1 MDSGR
6 MVQEMVKFLHK
17 ATCLL
22 STWLA
27 KRLPQVRLQGDEG
40 WWNACVLDALTPTQ
54 QEIIRQKQI
63 TSLSGLDLA
72 ALLRVAIKEWY
83 HLCGVGWLPRELLG
97 VFKNMTGVRNNWAHV
112 GADSAAGKDQTL
124 EDLACLDRFFTL
136 LEADR
141 ETLDSLHRIR
151 QEIKSGEPARA
162 QVIRA
167 TLSAPEPPKQPTT
180 AFTPNTLVRLVANP
194 EKVGMVMA
202 STSLDKTIRYTVF
215 MDNRMQT
222 FLADQVEAVK
232 VSEPEWLD
240 ADAFRCRLSAYQ
252 LNHPSGN
259 TLYSLNAAR
268 IDFVPYQ
275 FRPALKLIRADE
287 PRILIA
293 DSVGVGKTIEAGLI
307 IKELEARGPLRN
319 IVIVCPKPLVAE
331 RKWEMEM
338 RRFDEAFL
346 PMDGKALTQALS
358 DVDRD
363 GGIWP
368 SRWRRAIIPY
378 SILDKE
384 AFEGRTGRKRR
395 YGFQDLNPAPHFDL
409 AIIDEAHTI
418 RNGSPNAEKA
428 FAYKSVKYLCDHA
441 TAVVMLTA
449 TPLQTRDN
457 DLFTLLNV
465 LRPDIVIDRNAFD
478 VMLRPNQ
485 YIADCVHIIRHG
497 AATWQADALK
507 TLQGVLQTQWGE
519 NVIAKDPR
527 YESVCERLR
536 GAPVTREERV
546 RLMSDVEALNSF
558 DLMLNRTRRKDIQDF
573 CARKATTVRASFTE
587 AQRALHDALLRFEAG
602 ALAALHDSK
611 GVAFMMSTLRRQA
624 ASCIHGLAPYLKDLI
639 HRRCEQLADEP
650 DLDLEEL
657 LKGSDALGAFADEAK
672 RLLEQAE
679 RLPPEDP
686 KIDCVLE
693 VIRKK
698 EEQEN
703 NKIILFSTFRHTLAY
718 VRKRLEQAGIRVGQ
732 VDGSVSDE
740 SRRDLREAFQR
751 PKSDPAAIDV
761 LLFTEVGSE
770 GLDYQFCDTMINYDL
785 PWNPMRIEQRIGRI
799 DRRGQKSDIVNIYNI
814 ITADTVDADI
824 YERCLLRIGVFN
836 QSIGECEAILGELG
850 SEIEKIVVA
859 TELDEK
865 GRREKLAAIADKKIR
880 DIQAMED
887 LEKQERDLFGFD
899 LSEYT
904 TAKAIQAADNNWIA
918 PDALA
923 RLVQCYLSERL
934 SNPDVLTGDTQLK
947 TLRLTAGDKE
957 RLRADLNALNKDY
970 THNEAW
976 ETWDAYLQDRA
987 STHTLTFD
995 AKTAERAHTAFF
1007 LTPAHPL
1014 VRQAAA
1020 FLAKDVVP
1028 PHVSLRYV
1036 ANDLPAGTYPFCV
1049 YDWEYHG
1056 FSTRHRLRAFCD
1068 TPIVEA
1074 ELITLLASAVSAQK
1088 PEDFDVKGLADRA
1101 DLALLTE
1108 RKTHQAAVESFRNS
1122 RLESLTN
1129 SHKVRLRSIE
1139 RKIHEAA
1146 NEKLRIMFEGER
1158 ANVCDRFKVKRAA
1171 IANTAADV
1179 YSTLLATGLLTIVKG
1194 E

>member
-72 ALLRVAIKEWY
+72 ALLRIAIKEWY
-83 HLCGVGWLPRELLG
+83 HLCGVGRLPQELLG

-151 QEIKSGEPARA
+151 QEIKSGEPTRA

-167 TLSAPEPPKQPTT
+167 TLSAPEPSKQTTT
-180 AFTPNTLVRLVANP
+180 AFAPNTLVRLVANP
-194 EKVGMVMA
+194 EKIGVVI
-202 STSLDKTIRYTVF
+202 TVTPLDKTIRYAVF

-222 FLADQVEAVK
+222 FLADQVESVK
-232 VSEPEWLD
+232 ASEPEWLD

-409 AIIDEAHTI
+409 VIIDEAHTI

-573 CARKATTVRASFTE
+573 CARKATTVRAPFTE

-624 ASCIHGLAPYLKDLI
+624 ASCIHGLEPYLKDLI
-639 HRRCEQLADEP
+639 QCRCEQLADEP
-650 DLDLEEL
+650 DLDLDEL
-657 LKGSDALGAFADEAK
+657 LKGSDALGAFTSEAK
-672 RLLEQAE
+672 HLLELAKQ
-679 RLPPEDP
+679 LPPEDP
-686 KIDCVLE
+686 KIDGVLE
-693 VIRKK
+693 IIRKK
-698 EEQEN
+698 GKQEN

-718 VRKRLEQAGIRVGQ
+718 VRKRLEQAGVRVGQ
-732 VDGSVSDE
+732 VDGSVPDE
-740 SRRDLREAFQR
+740 TRRDLREAFQR
-751 PKSDPAAIDV
+751 PKADPDALDI

-814 ITADTVDADI
+814 ITEDTVDADI
-824 YERCLLRIGVFN
+824 YERCLLRIGVFER
-836 QSIGECEAILGELG
+836 SIGECEAILGELG
-850 SEIEKIVVA
+850 TEIEKIVVA
-859 TELDEK
+859 TELDEE
-865 GRREKLAAIADKKIR
+865 GRRKKLAVIADQKIR
-880 DIQAMED
+880 QMQEMTK
-887 LEKQERDLFGFD
+887 LEEQQRDLFGFD

-904 TAKAIQAADNNWIA
+904 TAKAIQAADNRWIS
-918 PDALA
+918 PDALTH
-923 RLVQCYLSERL
+923 LVYRYLNERL
-934 SNPDVLTGDTQLK
+934 GKSDALTGETQLK
-947 TLRLTAGDKE
+947 TLRLTAGDKDK
-957 RLRADLNALNKDY
+957 LLADLQALEAGDIR
-970 THNEAW
+970 NEAW
-976 ETWDAYLQDRA
+976 ETWEAYLQDRA
-987 STHTLTFD
+987 LTHALTFD
-995 AKTAERAHTAFF
+995 ATTADRAHSAFF

-1014 VRQAAA
+1014 VRQAAD
-1020 FLAKDVVP
+1020 FLTKDAAP
-1028 PHVSLRYV
+1028 SHVSLRCV
-1036 ANDLPAGTYPFCV
+1036 SNDLPAGTYSFSV

-1068 TPIVEA
+1068 TPVIEA
-1074 ELITLLASAVSAQK
+1074 ELTTLLAEAASAPK
-1088 PEDFDVKGLADRA
+1088 PEGIEEKDLADRA
-1101 DLALLTE
+1101 DRELLEE
-1108 RKTHQAAVESFRNS
+1108 RGKHQAAFEALRNS
-1122 RLESLTN
+1122 RLESVTN
-1129 SHKVRLRSIE
+1129 SHKARLRSIE

-1146 NEKLRIMFEGER
+1146 NDKLRIMFEGEL
-1158 ANVCDRFKVKRAA
+1158 ANVRDAFEVKRAT